1 VTCRRTLFVA
11 GALLLAGCSHGKEGK
26 PTTRPAAAD
35 DPADKA
41 MRDPFGYSPS
51 WGEAEEIGS
60 DTYKLD
66 RKGIKRDLGHVI
78 MP

>member
-1 VTCRRTLFVA
+1 MTWRVTLIVW
-11 GALLLAGCSHGKEGK
+11 GALALGGCAGNKGK
-26 PTTRPAAAD
+26 PTTQPATAAG
-35 DPADKA
+35 PADKA

-60 DTYKLD
+60 DDFKLD
-66 RKGIKRDLGHVI
+66 RKGLKRDLGHVI